1 MPNAATIV
9 QVVANE
15 EPAAV
20 SRRETGPA
28 TASRSSHAVDSSPN
42 DSPVGQTESNA
53 VGEAHVC

>member
-1 MPNAATIV
+1 MPNTAAIA

-28 TASRSSHAVDSSPN
+28 TASRPSHAVDSSPS
-42 DSPVGQTESNA
+42 DNA
-53 VGEAHVC
+53 AG